1 MRNLYFLTMLL
12 GSILLLTQCGKSKC
26 DCATPPD
33 PGGKLISYSD
43 SVFYVRSQSYVV
55 SPTVTR
61 KGIYKAFPNNLL
73 IDSTTGKITVKVMG
87 LGDESQT
94 GLRYKITFQP
104 TGSTQIDSTF
114 IVLSGINYLDRIY
127 RLSQNDTIIRPIYNA
142 DLSKKLP
149 SGTYGIQPDKRLE
162 INTENGEINIME
174 CIRRGM
180 FDLPTKNGEWE
191 EFTISYKSND
201 GSNSVTNRIDIALY
215 YYKSVQDIPSN
226 VSSLM
231 RAHQVQ
237 VLGIPQPDIPVT
249 TGPIDT
255 DLPNNIS
262 YSKPRPPC
270 VIIVGN

>member
-1 MRNLYFLTMLL
+1 MRNLYFLTIML
-12 GSILLLTQCGKSKC
+12 GCILLLTHCGKTKC
-26 DCATPPD
+26 DCVAPPD
-33 PGGKLISYSD
+33 SGSKLISYGD
-43 SVFYVRSQSYVV
+43 SIFYVRTQNYVI

-61 KGIYKAFPNNLL
+61 QGKYKAFPNNLL
-73 IDSTTGKITVKVMG
+73 IDSVTGKITVTVMG

-104 TGSTQIDSTF
+104 SGSTQTDSTF
-114 IVLSGINYLDRIY
+114 IVLAGINYLDRIY
-127 RLSQNDTIIRPIYNA
+127 RLSQNDTIIRPVYNA
-142 DLSKKLP
+142 DLAKQLP

-162 INTENGEINIME
+162 INAENGEINIME

-191 EFTISYKSND
+191 EFTVSYKSND

-215 YYKSVQDIPSN
+215 YYKTVQDIPSN

-237 VLGIPQPDIPVT
+237 VLGISQPAIPIT
-249 TGPIDT
+249 TGPIDN
-255 DLPNNIS
+255 DLPDNVS